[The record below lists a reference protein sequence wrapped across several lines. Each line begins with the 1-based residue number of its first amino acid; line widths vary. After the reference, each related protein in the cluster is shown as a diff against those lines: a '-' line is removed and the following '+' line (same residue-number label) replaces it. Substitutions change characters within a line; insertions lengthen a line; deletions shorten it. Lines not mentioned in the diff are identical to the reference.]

1 MLEKLLRKCFF
12 CIWYIC
18 LSMELHFS
26 NSYLQVVRQPKIK
39 KQHHSRHLFETEH
52 HDDPFD
58 HDKSTSSSDSE
69 SSSSDSENG
78 KREVSNKKRRK
89 AGEDKDGNVTWNAES
104 VRFLFETYNTIHRQ
118 LCEQNKGSVKYQKK
132 WTFILQVLRK
142 RFGQHFTKK
151 QCQSKYWF
159 VQRECS
165 DYR

>member
-1 MLEKLLRKCFF
+1 
-12 CIWYIC
+12 
-18 LSMELHFS
+18 MELHFS
-26 NSYLQVVRQPKIK
+26 ISHLQVVRQPKRR

-58 HDKSTSSSDSE
+58 HDESTSSSDSE

-89 AGEDKDGNVTWNAES
+89 VGEDKDENVTWNAES

-118 LCEQNKGSVKYQKK
+118 LCEQNKGLVKYQKK

-159 VQRECS
+159 VQHECS
-165 DYR
+165 KYR